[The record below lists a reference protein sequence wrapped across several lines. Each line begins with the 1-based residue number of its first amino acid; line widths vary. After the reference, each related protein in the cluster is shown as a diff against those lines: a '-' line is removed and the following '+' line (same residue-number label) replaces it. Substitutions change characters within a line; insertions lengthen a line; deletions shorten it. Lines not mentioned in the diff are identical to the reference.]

1 MGLTPEDVH
10 AVRFRTSRFRP
21 GYRMKEV
28 DAFLDQVA
36 ATITQ
41 LQEQVQ
47 RSDDAIGVWKAQA
60 EQLQIRLNARDVES
74 ASRAHDTIPISR
86 GSVANVEAMREQ
98 LRAILREQL
107 RLLDDGPLASAQ

>member
-1 MGLTPEDVH
+1 MGLTPDDVH
-10 AVRFRTSRFRP
+10 AVRFRTTRLRP

-28 DAFLDQVA
+28 DDFLDQVA
-36 ATITQ
+36 SMITQ

-60 EQLQIRLNARDVES
+60 EQLQIRLNAREQES
-74 ASRAHDTIPISR
+74 ALHGHDTIPIPR
-86 GSVANVEAMREQ
+86 GSVANVEAMRER
-98 LRAILREQL
+98 LRATLREHL

>member
-1 MGLTPEDVH
+1 MGLTPDDVH

-28 DAFLDQVA
+28 DEFLDQVA
-36 ATITQ
+36 STITQ
-41 LQEQVQ
+41 LREHVQ
-47 RSDDAIGVWKAQA
+47 RSEDAIGVWKAQA
-60 EQLQIRLNARDVES
+60 EQLQIRLNAREEES
-74 ASRAHDTIPISR
+74 ASHGYDTIPISR
-86 GSVANVEAMREQ
+86 GSVVNVEAMRER